1 MEKSIQHLLLFG
13 GTGSIG
19 QSITKKFLSDFGR
32 VTIVTRQDIKKNHFS
47 DEVDYI
53 HWDPLS
59 DDSEFNLPLGQKK
72 YTAVC
77 WAQGMNMNDSIRNFE
92 KNKHQELYDAN
103 VLFIISSL
111 NYLLVKNYL
120 DLNARLLIVS
130 SIWQEISR
138 QNKLSYSVT
147 KSALRGLVLS
157 LANDLS
163 KDGFLVNAI
172 LPGAL
177 DTEMTRSNL
186 TLKQLEDIQKSTGF
200 SRLPSLS
207 DVSNLACHLLS
218 NKNTGVTAQFIKIDL
233 GFSDVRII

>member
-19 QSITKKFLSDFGR
+19 QSIAKKFLSDFGR
-32 VTIVTRQDIKKNHFS
+32 VTIVTRQDSKKNYFS
-47 DEVDYI
+47 DKVDYI
-53 HWDPLS
+53 YWDPLS
-59 DDSEFNLPLGQKK
+59 GDSEFNLPLGKEN

-77 WAQGMNMNDSIRNFE
+77 WAQGMNINDSIRNFE
-92 KNKHQELYDAN
+92 KDKHQELYDAN

-111 NYLLVKNYL
+111 NYLLAKNYL
-120 DLNARLLIVS
+120 DLNTRLLVVS

-200 SRLPSLS
+200 SRLSSLS

-218 NKNTGVTAQFIKIDL
+218 NQNTGVTAQFIKIDL